1 MDFPSTFNFL
11 TQTSELG
18 CGFIHLG
25 HVSHLFNF
33 IGFVLI
39 FEIFVKILKFS
50 DLPRFWKP
58 PKEIHLDTQLKSA
71 VEYDDGVVGLDEKE
85 KEEDLEKM
93 IIMEFWSPNSE
104 LFFFFKFGDLG
115 FPFYFRVWKPKFRD
129 YHPS

>member
-1 MDFPSTFNFL
+1 L
-11 TQTSELG
+11 I
-18 CGFIHLG
+18 CGICD
-25 HVSHLFNF
+25 
-33 IGFVLI
+33 
-39 FEIFVKILKFS
+39 KIVKFS
-50 DLPRFWKP
+50 NLPRFWKS

-104 LFFFFKFGDLG
+104 LFFYFKFGDLG